1 MRLPAKPH
9 YAWVAAAVTFVVLL
23 SIGAGWRH
31 TEPAR
36 DVVPVA

>member
-1 MRLPAKPH
+1 MRLPAKPR

-23 SIGAGWRH
+23 SIGAGWPH
-31 TEPAR
+31 AEPAR

>member
-1 MRLPAKPH
+1 MHLPAKPH
-9 YAWVAAAVTFVVLL
+9 YAWAAAVTFVVLL

-31 TEPAR
+31 AEPAR

>member
-9 YAWVAAAVTFVVLL
+9 YAWIAAAVTFVELL

-31 TEPAR
+31 AEPAR
-36 DVVPVA
+36 DVVPVT